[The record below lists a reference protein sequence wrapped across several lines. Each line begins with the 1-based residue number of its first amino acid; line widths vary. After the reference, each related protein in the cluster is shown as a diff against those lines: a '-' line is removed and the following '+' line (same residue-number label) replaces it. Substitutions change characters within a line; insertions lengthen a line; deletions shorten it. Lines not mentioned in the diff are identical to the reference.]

1 MGVDGWR
8 RRPVALVA
16 SKKYGF
22 RASER
27 ANARNCRNFIFLVDD
42 SFEED
47 MGRSSETHSFE
58 SPRVRLLE
66 TVANFFRANIA
77 IAEAFEN
84 FIFVFDALPRVQAFL
99 ALLALSVAFWWLLA
113 PSGASWRGLARF
125 GGRSAKK
132 MTVLGKSFS
141 GVWRPRPG

>member
-8 RRPVALVA
+8 RRPVTLVA

-47 MGRSSETHSFE
+47 MGRSSEIHSFE

-77 IAEAFEN
+77 IAEAFKN
-84 FIFVFDALPRVQAFL
+84 FIFGSDAPARFETIL
-99 ALLALSVAFWWLLA
+99 ALLV
-113 PSGASWRGLARF
+113 RF
-125 GGRSAKK
+125 GA
-132 MTVLGKSFS
+132 F
-141 GVWRPRPG
+141 